1 MDMDNKS
8 KSERLFD
15 LLENANVNFIEET
28 RPGSRQLKERRMAR
42 LIPLAACL
50 TLAALAGVFFAVNGT
65 GSGMTPT
72 DAPGALV
79 ADGKTKSTDEKDVK
93 GDAEDTTDSRTTDG
107 ADIGAEPAA
116 DDDLNK
122 AIKNIFNSLKEKIKE
137 KKEAEEALKNKP
149 EEILKKT
156 EEEELKRAYYSSIE
170 YDWGDGVTADDVIIL
185 GYYGKYNGSY
195 AARFDVNCFDHP
207 QAIDNEVV
215 DGVRF
220 VYPMPGVRI
229 LIYDGTEFHSLA
241 DAFEKG
247 LITHSD
253 LSKMAKIHK
262 ERYPG
267 LYTDV
272 AY

>member
-79 ADGKTKSTDEKDVK
+79 ADGKTKSTDTA
-93 GDAEDTTDSRTTDG
+93 DANAASKADTTSGASDEIDITTAPDTDG
-107 ADIGAEPAA
+107 LQTAKDKMEEMFRETLKEIEER
-116 DDDLNK
+116 
-122 AIKNIFNSLKEKIKE
+122 LKEKT
-137 KKEAEEALKNKP
+137 EETLSEYK
-149 EEILKKT
+149 
-156 EEEELKRAYYSSIE
+156 EEELKKAYYSAIE
-170 YDWGDGVTADDVIIL
+170 YDWGDGVTSDDVIIL

-220 VYPMPGVRI
+220 VYPMLGVRI